1 MMLNINYLLF
11 QMIHIASQQDD
22 ELNQSEIMREISLN
36 THKKGI
42 KQGVR
47 AFI

>member
-36 THKKGI
+36 THKKDKTGE
-42 KQGVR
+42 
-47 AFI
+47 